1 MIICYSFIGKLPNYI
16 IDTIYQARLFFKGDI
31 YLILDDFKSPYLQ
44 KIKDF
49 SVNLIPYKEVI
60 NNDFLDI
67 CKKRGNKI
75 AVINGLGHRR
85 LLFLRSM
92 ERFFLLENLMKKQN
106 LANVLFLELD
116 NLIYQDPNIWQ
127 GKLDD
132 VEFTFLYDNDKRIS
146 TGLTYIKNTQSINII
161 TENLK
166 SYVSNEQGFISEM
179 GGNWL
184 IKDKAHF
191 LPTYWEDEKYNKMAF
206 QNYVNFNSIFDAASI
221 GWYLYGSDKIHNCG
235 RKNPWG
241 KIDYTIH
248 NYEWIKDEEGR
259 RIPYIIKDTEKILIN
274 NLHIPCKELKPAL
287 SKPLN

>member
-1 MIICYSFIGKLPNYI
+1 MFICYSFIGKLPEYI

-49 SVNLIPYKEVI
+49 RVNLIPYKDVI

-67 CKKRGNKI
+67 CKKRGDKI
-75 AVINGLGHRR
+75 AVMNGLGHRR

-106 LANVLFLELD
+106 LENILFLELD

-127 GKLDD
+127 ENLDD
-132 VEFTFLYDNDKRIS
+132 VEFTFLHDNDKRIS
-146 TGLTYIKNTQSINII
+146 TGLMYIKNTQSINII

-184 IKDKAHF
+184 VKDKAYF
-191 LPTYWEDEKYNKMAF
+191 LPTYWENEKYNKMTF
-206 QNYVNFNSIFDAASI
+206 QNYDKFNSIFDAASI
-221 GWYLYGSDKIHNCG
+221 GWYLYGSDKFHDCG

-241 KIDYTIH
+241 EIDYTIH
-248 NYEWIKDEEGR
+248 RYEWIEDEEGR
-259 RIPYIIKDTEKILIN
+259 RKPYIVKDNEKILIN
-274 NLHIPCKELKPAL
+274 NLHIPCKELNPAL

>member
-31 YLILDDFKSPYLQ
+31 YLILDDFESPYLQ
-44 KIKDF
+44 KVKKF
-49 SVNLIPYKEVI
+49 RVNLIAYKDVI
-60 NNDFLDI
+60 NNDFLTL
-67 CKKRGNKI
+67 CKKRGDKI
-75 AVINGLGHRR
+75 AVINGLGHRK

-92 ERFFLLENLMKKQN
+92 ERFFLLENLMKKQDLEN
-106 LANVLFLELD
+106 ILFLELD

-127 GKLDD
+127 DKLNN
-132 VEFTFLYDNDKRIS
+132 VKFTFLYDNNKRIS

-166 SYVSNEQGFISEM
+166 TYVSSEQGFISEM

-184 IKDKAHF
+184 VKDKAYF
-191 LPTYWEDEKYNKMAF
+191 LPTYWENEKYNILAYQK
-206 QNYVNFNSIFDAASI
+206 YDKFNSIFDAASI
-221 GWYLYGSDKIHNCG
+221 GWYLYGPDKIHTCG

-241 KIDYTIH
+241 DIDYTIH
-248 NYEWIKDEEGR
+248 KYEWIEDEKKR
-259 RIPYIIKDTEKILIN
+259 RRPYIIKDNKKILIN
-274 NLHIPCKELKPAL
+274 NLHIASKELNLAL

>member
-1 MIICYSFIGKLPNYI
+1 MIVCYSFVGKLPNYI

-60 NNDFLDI
+60 NNDFLEV

-106 LANVLFLELD
+106 LENILFLELD

-127 GKLDD
+127 ENLDD
-132 VEFTFLYDNDKRIS
+132 VEFTFLHDNDKRIS
-146 TGLTYIKNTQSINII
+146 TGLMYIKNTQSINII

-184 IKDKAHF
+184 IKDKAYF
-191 LPTYWEDEKYNKMAF
+191 LPTYWENEKYNKMTF
-206 QNYVNFNSIFDAASI
+206 QNYDKFNSIFDAASI
-221 GWYLYGSDKIHNCG
+221 GWYLYGSDKIHDCG

-241 KIDYTIH
+241 EIDYTIH
-248 NYEWIKDEEGR
+248 RYEWIEDEEGR
-259 RIPYIIKDTEKILIN
+259 RKPYIVKDNEKILIN
-274 NLHIPCKELKPAL
+274 NLHIPCKELNPAL